1 MLTRDVE
8 NTCETDLEYQQK
20 HIPCFIFDL
29 QSTKKESIFLL
40 IDDIYIYMYVNYVQ
54 TKKDKR
60 TVMNTYDNKD
70 NDNVDDQFAKRKAK
84 TAT

>member
-1 MLTRDVE
+1 
-8 NTCETDLEYQQK
+8 
-20 HIPCFIFDL
+20 
-29 QSTKKESIFLL
+29 
-40 IDDIYIYMYVNYVQ
+40 MYVNYVQ